1 MKKLKVYSASWC
13 GPCKMVKPTINKLI
27 KEDFDI
33 EVIDLD
39 KNQEEA
45 IANNVN
51 NVPTFIHYDNNVEQ
65 GRVSGIPTE
74 NDIRGWF
81 E

>member
-51 NVPTFIHYDNNVEQ
+51 NVPTFILYDNNVEQ
-65 GRVSGIPTE
+65 GRVSGIPT
-74 NDIRGWF
+74 
-81 E
+81 

>member
-51 NVPTFIHYDNNVEQ
+51 NVPTFILYDNNVEQ
-65 GRVSGIPTE
+65 GGVSGIPTE

-81 E
+81 D

>member
-51 NVPTFIHYDNNVEQ
+51 NVPTFILYDNNVEQ

-74 NDIRGWF
+74 NDIRGRF
-81 E
+81 D